1 MDKNVWI
8 VAARR
13 TALGRFQGQFSTYSA
28 PELGQCAIRGVLEDI
43 DLAPS
48 LIDEVFMGCV
58 LSAGCGQAPAR
69 QAALGAGVPYSVGC
83 TTVNKVCGS
92 GMKSVM
98 LASDLIRA
106 GSVQA
111 VIAGGMES
119 MTNAPYLQ
127 KEARSGMRLGH
138 RTVYDHMFLDGL
150 QDAYEGHLM
159 GVYAQQ
165 VADKLGFT
173 REQMDQWAAM
183 SVERAVDAQRR
194 HAFDSEI
201 TPLKKECQQGVLL
214 LSQDEH
220 PGEINVDKIP
230 ALKPAF
236 AKNGT
241 ITAANSSSI
250 SDGAAALLIMDGDL
264 ANQQGFMPLAI
275 IKGHATHAR
284 DPAEFTIAPVSAIRQ
299 LLSDLEWSVED
310 VELWEIN
317 EAFAVVTQIAVQEL
331 GLDATRVNV
340 HGGACA
346 LGHPIGASGA
356 RILVTLIH
364 ALKQRQKDIT
374 EAHSLKGVAS
384 LCIGGG
390 EATAIAIEVP
400 GFGSPV

>member
-13 TALGRFQGQFSTYSA
+13 TALGSFQGQFSTYSA
-28 PELGQCAIRGVLEDI
+28 PELGQCAIRGGVLEDI

-69 QAALGAGVPYSVGC
+69 QAALGGAGLPYSVGC

-159 GVYAQQ
+159 G
-165 VADKLGFT
+165 
-173 REQMDQWAAM
+173 
-183 SVERAVDAQRR
+183 
-194 HAFDSEI
+194 
-201 TPLKKECQQGVLL
+201 
-214 LSQDEH
+214 
-220 PGEINVDKIP
+220 
-230 ALKPAF
+230 
-236 AKNGT
+236 
-241 ITAANSSSI
+241 
-250 SDGAAALLIMDGDL
+250 
-264 ANQQGFMPLAI
+264 
-275 IKGHATHAR
+275 
-284 DPAEFTIAPVSAIRQ
+284 
-299 LLSDLEWSVED
+299 
-310 VELWEIN
+310 
-317 EAFAVVTQIAVQEL
+317 
-331 GLDATRVNV
+331 GL
-340 HGGACA
+340 CS
-346 LGHPIGASGA
+346 ASG
-356 RILVTLIH
+356 
-364 ALKQRQKDIT
+364 
-374 EAHSLKGVAS
+374 G
-384 LCIGGG
+384 
-390 EATAIAIEVP
+390 
-400 GFGSPV
+400 